1 MIKLSKLY
9 YRILSWPSD
18 CKSAFEWLAIFRSKR
33 LIYGRSFH
41 SLSSRIPRHVVRFW
55 LMGNFATEDEFPY
68 LMLPATGFD
77 QCGCSGRGY
86 VQGRYRGNNLV
97 YGESEYRFPISKN
110 GSVFGGVLFVNL
122 TTTDNPIKELHL
134 FDAVKPGYGFGL
146 RIMADRRS
154 RTKHSKDFGFGE
166 NSVGFYLAASETF

>member
-41 SLSSRIPRHVVRFW
+41 SLSSRIPRHVVEFW
-55 LMGNFATEDEFPY
+55 LMGNFAPEGEFPY
-68 LMLPATGFD
+68 LMLPATGYD
-77 QCGCSGRGY
+77 QRGRSGRGY

-97 YGESEYRFPISKN
+97 YGESEYRFPRSKN
-110 GSVFGGVLFVNL
+110 GSVFDVVTFSNI
-122 TTTDNPIKELHL
+122 TTNDNPVKELHL

>member
-1 MIKLSKLY
+1 MIKRSIIC
-9 YRILSWPSD
+9 YRILSWLSD
-18 CKSAFEWLAIFRSKR
+18 CKSPFERLAIFRSKR

-41 SLSSRIPRHVVRFW
+41 SLSSRIPRHVVEFW
-55 LMGNFATEDEFPY
+55 LMGNFAPEGEFPY
-68 LMLPATGFD
+68 LMLPATGID

-86 VQGRYRGNNLV
+86 VQGRYRGNNFV
-97 YGESEYRFPISKN
+97 YGESEYRFPLSKN
-110 GSVFGGVLFVNL
+110 GSIFDVVTFSNI
-122 TTTDNPIKELHL
+122 TTTDNPVKELHH
-134 FDAVKPGYGFGL
+134 FDVVKPGYGFGL